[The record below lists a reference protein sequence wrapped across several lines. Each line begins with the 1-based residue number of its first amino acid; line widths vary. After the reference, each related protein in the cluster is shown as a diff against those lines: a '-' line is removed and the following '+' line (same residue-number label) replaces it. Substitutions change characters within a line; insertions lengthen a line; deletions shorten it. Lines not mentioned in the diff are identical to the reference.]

1 MKTVLVWQNCG
12 VIRVYALDEIADY
25 RHVIRKAV
33 NILIDEEGNYVGQ
46 RLAHALNIVTTLEH
60 HQELLDNV
68 IEHVE
73 DFLGEQFEVFIE
85 LKVRRGSNN

>member
-1 MKTVLVWQNCG
+1 MKTV
-12 VIRVYALDEIADY
+12 LDEIADY

-33 NILIDEEGNYVGQ
+33 NILIDEEGYVGQ
-46 RLAHALNIVTTLEH
+46 RLSNVLNIVTTLEH

-85 LKVRRGSNN
+85 LKVRRGSND

>member
-12 VIRVYALDEIADY
+12 GIRVYALDEIADY
-25 RHVIRKAV
+25 RHVIRKAIA
-33 NILIDEEGNYVGQ
+33 ILIDDGGYVGQ
-46 RLAHALNIVTTLEH
+46 RLANALNIVTTLEH

-73 DFLGEQFEVFIE
+73 GMGGEFQTFIE
-85 LKVRRGSNN
+85 LKVRRGSND